1 MNVINGSKYEGK
13 DAAMA
18 AVFDFYI
25 AFNNQDI
32 DLMEKVWKNSEQ
44 VRMYNPI
51 GGSIDG
57 YEAIIESYRRI
68 FRKKVFVEFYD
79 FRVFSSKEQFLIF
92 GKERGSFDYDGHR
105 HKLMI
110 RTTRI
115 FQKDDDG
122 WKLVHHHGSIDD
134 PELLRMYMEATRA

>member
-1 MNVINGSKYEGK
+1 MNVINGSKYEGSN
-13 DAAMA
+13 AAMA
-18 AVFDFYI
+18 AVFDFYA

-32 DLMEKVWKNSEQ
+32 ELMANVWKNSTE

-51 GGSIDG
+51 GGSIEG
-57 YEAIIESYRRI
+57 YGAIIESYRRI